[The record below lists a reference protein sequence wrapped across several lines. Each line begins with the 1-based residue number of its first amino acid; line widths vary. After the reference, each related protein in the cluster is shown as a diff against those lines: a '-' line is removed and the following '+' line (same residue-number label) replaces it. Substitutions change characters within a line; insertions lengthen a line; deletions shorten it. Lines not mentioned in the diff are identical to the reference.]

1 MMEYGWAVFT
11 VGIGPASRTLVPVR
25 DDLLLALIKA
35 INGSLAFLL
44 LSF

>member
-1 MMEYGWAVFT
+1 
-11 VGIGPASRTLVPVR
+11 VR
-25 DDLLLALIKA
+25 DDPLLALIKA